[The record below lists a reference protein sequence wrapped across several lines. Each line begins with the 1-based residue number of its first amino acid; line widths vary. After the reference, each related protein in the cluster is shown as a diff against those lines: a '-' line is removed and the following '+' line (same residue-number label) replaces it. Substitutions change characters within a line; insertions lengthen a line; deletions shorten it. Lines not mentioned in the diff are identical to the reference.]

1 MAGLSYYPF
10 LHINGGLFFCIPKRQ
25 VIVFTAYIAA
35 SLYIQAKQHV
45 MKLLI
50 TDNEKEIRNG
60 IQQLVAAYCPEIT
73 AVEEATGVKDGLQ
86 KITSFQPDV
95 LLLDVEM
102 DDGTGFDLLR
112 QVQHP
117 GFQLIFAT
125 AHDKYAID
133 AFRFSA
139 IDFLL
144 KPVDPVALQA
154 SIQKA
159 SHHIKTKGIEQQIQ
173 VLLQQLSARPG
184 DEKRIVLK
192 DLDNVYF
199 LRVTDILYCVAE
211 GTYTRFFVDNTS
223 PITVSKNLKEYEN
236 ILEPIG
242 FLRTHHSY
250 LVNPDKIV
258 RYDKKDGGALVL
270 QNGDEVPISK
280 RKKDIVMQ
288 ILEAR

>member
-1 MAGLSYYPF
+1 
-10 LHINGGLFFCIPKRQ
+10 
-25 VIVFTAYIAA
+25 
-35 SLYIQAKQHV
+35 

-50 TDNEKEIRNG
+50 TDNETEIRNG
-60 IQQLVAAYCPEIT
+60 IKQLVAAYCPEIT
-73 AVEEATGVKDGLQ
+73 VVEEATGVKEGLQ
-86 KITSFQPDV
+86 KINSFQPDI

-102 DDGTGFDLLR
+102 DDGTGFDLLQ
-112 QVQHP
+112 QVQYP

-144 KPVDPVALQA
+144 KPVDPEALQA

-159 SHHIKTKGIEQQIQ
+159 IQSIKAKGMQQQIQ
-173 VLLQQLSARPG
+173 VLLQQLSGKPG

-199 LRVTDILYCVAE
+199 LKVADIVYCMAE
-211 GTYTRFFVDNTS
+211 GTYTKFFVDNIS

-250 LVNPDKIV
+250 LVNPEKIV

-280 RKKDIVMQ
+280 RKKDIIMQ

>member
-1 MAGLSYYPF
+1 
-10 LHINGGLFFCIPKRQ
+10 
-25 VIVFTAYIAA
+25 
-35 SLYIQAKQHV
+35 

-50 TDNEKEIRNG
+50 TDNENEIRNG

-73 AVEEATGVKDGLQ
+73 AIEEATGVKDGLQ
-86 KITSFQPDV
+86 KIASFQPDV

-102 DDGTGFDLLR
+102 DDGTGFDLLK
-112 QVQHP
+112 QVQYS
-117 GFQLIFAT
+117 GFQVIFAT

-144 KPVDPVALQA
+144 KPIDPELLQTG
-154 SIQKA
+154 IQKA
-159 SHHIKTKGIEQQIQ
+159 IQNIKNKGMEQQIQ
-173 VLLQQLSARPG
+173 ILLQQLSGKPT
-184 DEKRIVLK
+184 DEKRLVLK
-192 DLDNVYF
+192 DLENIYF
-199 LRVTDILYCVAE
+199 LKVSDILYCTAE
-211 GTYTRFFVDNTS
+211 GTYTKFFVENMS

-250 LVNPDKIV
+250 LLNPDKIV

-280 RKKDIVMQ
+280 RKKDIIMQ
-288 ILEAR
+288 ILETR

>member
-1 MAGLSYYPF
+1 
-10 LHINGGLFFCIPKRQ
+10 
-25 VIVFTAYIAA
+25 
-35 SLYIQAKQHV
+35 

-50 TDNEKEIRNG
+50 TDNESAIRNG
-60 IQQLVAAYCPEIT
+60 IRQLVAAYCPQIT
-73 AVEEATGVKDGLQ
+73 IIEEATGVKDGLL
-86 KITSFQPDV
+86 KISSFQPDI

-102 DDGTGFDLLR
+102 DDGTGFDLLQ
-112 QVQHP
+112 QVPYP

-144 KPVDPVALQA
+144 KPVDPDALQA

-159 SHHIKTKGIEQQIQ
+159 IQSIKAKSMQQQIQ
-173 VLLQQLSARPG
+173 ILLQQLSGRPG

-199 LRVTDILYCVAE
+199 LKVADIVYCMAE
-211 GTYTRFFVDNTS
+211 GTYTRFFVENIN

-250 LVNPDKIV
+250 LVNPDKII

-280 RKKDIVMQ
+280 RKKDIIMQ